1 MKHPFRAV
9 VAAAL
14 AAAAAFV
21 AFGTGATTAG
31 ADVTPQADDPPP
43 FAIEDFNYPQAAQI
57 EADRGI
63 LLKRGD
69 GHIVLLDACPVGT
82 SDPDVLLLAARNQPD
97 FSDVCF
103 RVYGNTGHL
112 TLELASVYGV
122 RTGTFASEVVLS
134 LDDGATTETYD
145 VPPNTYAGVG
155 ETDPTVPAGEY
166 ALLEITVSR

>member
-1 MKHPFRAV
+1 MRHPFRAA

-21 AFGTGATTAG
+21 AFGATAG
-31 ADVTPQADDPPP
+31 ADVTPQADEPPP
-43 FAIEDFNYPQAAQI
+43 FAIEDFTYPGAAQI
-57 EADRGI
+57 QAERGF

-69 GHIVLLDACPVGT
+69 GHIVLLDECPVGT
-82 SDPDVLLLAARNQPD
+82 TDPDVLLLAARNQPN

-103 RVYGNTGHL
+103 RVHGNTGHL

-122 RTGTFASEVVLS
+122 RTGTFSSEVVLS